1 VIRSDAGP
9 RAEGRE
15 QRTEG
20 SWQLAAGRG
29 KRKGIL
35 LWERLSAAILRFERF
50 LRFDES
56 TRSTPI
62 KSGAEA
68 PLENSHEL
76 NQLHPQNSLSLLIT
90 YLRREA
96 IANACGRQVYATA
109 AGEPMGVT
117 CSLQPASP
125 LRQAFLISEYPYFAQ
140 CIVSMVQGAGHKVQG

>member
-1 VIRSDAGP
+1 MK
-9 RAEGRE
+9 E
-15 QRTEG
+15 
-20 SWQLAAGRG
+20 
-29 KRKGIL
+29 IL
-35 LWERLSAAILRFERF
+35 LWERLSRPPRLSESDGGQAAAILRFERF

-96 IANACGRQVYATA
+96 IANACCRQAYATA
-109 AGEPMGVT
+109 AGELMGVT
-117 CSLQPASP
+117 CSLQSNVSN
-125 LRQAFLISEYPYFAQ
+125 RQQFFVVLCNSVKNSKFT
-140 CIVSMVQGAGHKVQG
+140 M